1 MEFINFTPNFIS
13 SCQVLGGI
21 ATRKTTA
28 SRGEIGGSWILAFRV
43 LEDFGFQS
51 GFFFSFWRP

>member
-1 MEFINFTPNFIS
+1 
-13 SCQVLGGI
+13 LGGI
-21 ATRKTTA
+21 ATRKTIA
-28 SRGEIGGSWILAFRV
+28 SRGEMGGGWILAFRV